1 MRLTL
6 TVVLWLA
13 TTAALVVLVPASW
26 LQRNIVDVDGYGRL
40 ARKAA
45 ADPALQ
51 SAMAAELTTRA
62 MRLITDHGGT
72 ADTSQV
78 HDVVAKFTASPAFPP
93 LFAEANKAAHNWLFS
108 KPQSGQDSEWVVDL
122 APMLNESSVQQ
133 MLTSHH
139 VTVPTKLTVPV
150 TVTVPSTTQSLRQGQ
165 LGWLATWGPWASIGA
180 AAMSALFGFLL
191 LVAARRRG
199 RALAA
204 IGIAVL
210 LEGAAGWAAI
220 ELADRRI
227 ITELNRTTGD
237 FRTVGDVMVRYAKS
251 SLHEWLNL
259 TLLTG
264 ATLVVL
270 GVIVAAVFSLRR
282 KSA

>member
-1 MRLTL
+1 VRSAL

-26 LQRNIVDVDGYGRL
+26 LQKNIVDVDGYGAL

-45 ADPALQ
+45 GDPALQ

-62 MRLITDHGGT
+62 MQLITQHGGSAET
-72 ADTSQV
+72 AQV
-78 HDVVAKFTASPAFPP
+78 HDVIAKFTASPAFPP
-93 LFAEANKAAHNWLFS
+93 LFAEANKAVHTWLFS
-108 KPQSGQDSEWVVDL
+108 GPQSGHDPDWVVDL

-133 MLTSHH
+133 VLTSHH
-139 VTVPTKLTVPV
+139 VTAPTKLTVPV
-150 TVTVPSTTQSLRQGQ
+150 TVSVPSTSRPLRQGQ
-165 LGWLATWGPWASIGA
+165 FSWLATWGPWATIGA
-180 AAMSALFGFLL
+180 AAMCALCGFLL

-199 RALAA
+199 RALAG
-204 IGIAVL
+204 IGVSAL
-210 LEGAAGWAAI
+210 LVGAAGWAGI
-220 ELADRRI
+220 EFADGRI

-259 TLLTG
+259 TLLAG
-264 ATLVVL
+264 GTLVVL
-270 GVIVAAVFSLRR
+270 GVIGAAVFSLR
-282 KSA
+282 KTSG

>member
-1 MRLTL
+1 VRLTL
-6 TVVLWLA
+6 TLVLWLT
-13 TTAALVVLVPASW
+13 TTAALVVLIPASW

-45 ADPALQ
+45 GDAALQ

-62 MRLITDHGGT
+62 MRLIADHGGT
-72 ADTSQV
+72 ADTTQV
-78 HDVVAKFTASPAFPP
+78 HDVIAKFTAGPAFPP
-93 LFAEANKAAHNWLFS
+93 LFAEANKAAHSWLFS
-108 KPQSGQDSEWVVDL
+108 KPQSGQDPEWVVDL
-122 APMLNESSVQQ
+122 APMLNETSVQQ
-133 MLTSHH
+133 MLTSHQ

-150 TVTVPSTTQSLRQGQ
+150 TVSVPSTTQSLRQGQ
-165 LGWLATWGPWASIGA
+165 LSWLATWGPWASMGA

-199 RALAA
+199 RALAG
-204 IGIAVL
+204 IGVAVL
-210 LEGAAGWAAI
+210 LVGAAGWAGI

-259 TLLTG
+259 TLLAG

>member
-1 MRLTL
+1 VRFALTL
-6 TVVLWLA
+6 VLWLA

-45 ADPALQ
+45 GDPALQ

-62 MRLITDHGGT
+62 MRLIADHGGT
-72 ADTSQV
+72 ADTTQV
-78 HDVVAKFTASPAFPP
+78 HDVIAKFTAGPAFPP
-93 LFAEANKAAHNWLFS
+93 LFAEANKAAHSWLFS
-108 KPQSGQDSEWVVDL
+108 KPQPGQDPEWVVDL

-150 TVTVPSTTQSLRQGQ
+150 TVSVPSTTQSLRQGQ
-165 LGWLATWGPWASIGA
+165 LSWLATWGPWASMGA

-199 RALAA
+199 RALAG
-204 IGIAVL
+204 IGVAVL
-210 LEGAAGWAAI
+210 LVGAAGWAGI

-259 TLLTG
+259 TLLAG

-270 GVIVAAVFSLRR
+270 GVIVGAVFSLRR